1 MIRSFLGTS
10 LIDYPGRI
18 SSVVFIGGCN
28 LYCPF
33 CHNPELVRPDLLDEQ
48 FSLSEDDVLAALGER
63 RHFVEGIC
71 ITGGEPLLHPGLSS
85 FLARI
90 RAETAL
96 PIKLDTNGSLPER
109 LSEVVEQIDY
119 LAVDVKS
126 SPDRYLDATGGRATI
141 DPVLESV
148 ALAREARAYEIR
160 TTMVPGIVSAEDLE
174 KVLYLTGKV
183 RKYVLQRFRSEKT
196 LSPEF
201 TGIPPYSRAYLDAT
215 ADRIRYFAD
224 EVVVR
229 A

>member
-18 SSVVFIGGCN
+18 SSVVFVGGCN

-33 CHNPELVRPDLLDEQ
+33 CHNPELVRPDLLEEQ
-48 FSLSEDDVLAALGER
+48 FSLSEDDVISALCAR
-63 RHFVEGIC
+63 REFVEGIC
-71 ITGGEPLLHPGLSS
+71 ITGGEPLLHTGLPA

-96 PIKLDTNGSLPER
+96 PVKLDTNGTFPSILAGI
-109 LSEVVEQIDY
+109 LDQIDY
-119 LAVDVKS
+119 LAVDIKS
-126 SPDRYLDATGGRATI
+126 SPDRYFEATGGRTAI

-148 ALAREARAYEIR
+148 SVARSARSWELR
-160 TTMVPGIVSAEDLE
+160 TTMVPGIVSAEDIE
-174 KVLYLTGKV
+174 KILFLTGRV
-183 RKYVLQRFRSEKT
+183 PKYVLQRFRSEKT

-215 ADRIRYFAD
+215 AEKIRLFAD